1 MGVALY
7 WLLGLLVGTAIALQS
22 TVNAVLTRGVGLAPT
37 VFLVH
42 LTGAIALVVP
52 LWLFRQQSHWG
63 AWNTVPWYAYAG
75 GVLGVVIVSG
85 VTYLVGKI
93 GVTASLTLVIAS
105 QLIVAML
112 IDHLGLFGA
121 EMRPVGLLK
130 VVGVVLLIVGTRLVL
145 R

>member
-1 MGVALY
+1 MGGLLY
-7 WLLGLLVGTAIALQS
+7 WILGLAVGTAIALQS

-42 LTGAIALVVP
+42 LTGAVALVVP
-52 LWLFRQQSHWG
+52 LWIFRQHANWS
-63 AWNTVPWYAYAG
+63 AWHTVPWYAYLG

-121 EMRPVGLLK
+121 EMRSVGVLK
-130 VVGVVLLIVGTRLVL
+130 IVGVVLLIVGTRLVL